1 MNLQTR
7 KKTFLEDFQ
16 KIQNEE
22 IVIRLEK
29 LLRREL
35 DKTKKTKQNFVPM
48 SLEVFNE
55 RINISLLDS
64 INGKLTEDKDL
75 EIEIQSWK

>member
-35 DKTKKTKQNFVPM
+35 DKTKKTEHNFSPM
-48 SLEVFNE
+48 SLEVFND
-55 RINISLLDS
+55 RINSSLLDS
-64 INGKLTEDKDL
+64 MNGRVTENKEL